1 MHTTR
6 FCQPLPGIIKNKRLD
21 NQISKKTKEPK
32 QDQIWLTSYEC
43 SEQRDFGM
51 VLSPIL
57 GGCQLVLLLFEQFCV
72 LFILFFIFLCI
83 YYSVFSS
90 ITLYSQVPDVSNC
103 TTFLLK
109 FKITLNS
116 FLLLI

>member
-1 MHTTR
+1 VHTTR

-57 GGCQLVLLLFEQFCV
+57 GGCQLVLLLFEQFSV
-72 LFILFFIFLCI
+72 LFMHLLQCVFFDNSLLPSPGRQQLHNFLI
-83 YYSVFSS
+83 
-90 ITLYSQVPDVSNC
+90 
-103 TTFLLK
+103 
-109 FKITLNS
+109 KIQNH
-116 FLLLI
+116 FE